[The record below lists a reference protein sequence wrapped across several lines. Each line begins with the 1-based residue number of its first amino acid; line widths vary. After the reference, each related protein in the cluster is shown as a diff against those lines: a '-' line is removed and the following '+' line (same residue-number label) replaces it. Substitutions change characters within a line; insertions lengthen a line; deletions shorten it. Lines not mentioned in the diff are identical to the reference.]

1 MFAYQSYVA
10 LLEQKILWWIV
21 KVRVLDGVFCS
32 ERKDL
37 IWALLFLLC
46 CEVMLLHRMAQH
58 AFYDWFDTS
67 ISLLH
72 CSLPVSKGLM
82 QQKSFLW
89 EGQNWNIFVCLLH
102 LIINNYQQL
111 KADHAKYFYVCP
123 CYPFL
128 RGYWNFCQMFKNAS
142 VIYRILRELAWTLQE
157 RLSFPLYAVEAHGS
171 FGYEYVFLLTSLFR
185 ICNSGS
191 QENKGLLLPT
201 FLNLPLSTTFFSQFE
216 WCGHASV
223 IGWLKW

>member
-1 MFAYQSYVA
+1 MISFFPGWLLLLPVKLHLTEKVLSITWWLVMFAYQSYVA

-58 AFYDWFDTS
+58 AFYDWFDAS

-72 CSLPVSKGLM
+72 CSLPVSQGLM

-123 CYPFL
+123 CYPF
-128 RGYWNFCQMFKNAS
+128 S
-142 VIYRILRELAWTLQE
+142 
-157 RLSFPLYAVEAHGS
+157 EATG
-171 FGYEYVFLLTSLFR
+171 TSAR
-185 ICNSGS
+185 CSRM
-191 QENKGLLLPT
+191 LLLYIE
-201 FLNLPLSTTFFSQFE
+201 FWENLLELCKKGCPFHCML
-216 WCGHASV
+216 
-223 IGWLKW
+223 

>member
-1 MFAYQSYVA
+1 
-10 LLEQKILWWIV
+10 
-21 KVRVLDGVFCS
+21 
-32 ERKDL
+32 
-37 IWALLFLLC
+37 
-46 CEVMLLHRMAQH
+46 
-58 AFYDWFDTS
+58 
-67 ISLLH
+67 
-72 CSLPVSKGLM
+72 M

-102 LIINNYQQL
+102 LIINNYQL

-185 ICNSGS
+185 SCNSGS